1 MMEHI
6 HFGDAHVL
14 VLYDGVCALCN
25 RLVRFLLKH
34 DRKDV
39 FRFAPLQSLLAER
52 VLARHQLAPQA
63 LDTVYLVERYEQAD
77 EKVLARSDAAIGAA
91 NLLGDIWRATAI
103 LRLLPRALRDRVYD
117 RVARSRYAVFGRY
130 ETCPLPEAKD
140 RAKFLP
146 AD

>member
-6 HFGDAHVL
+6 HSRDAHVL

-25 RLVRFLLKH
+25 WVVRFLIKR
-34 DRKDV
+34 DKRDV
-39 FRFAPLQSLLAER
+39 FRFAPLQSSLAEKI
-52 VLARHQLAPQA
+52 LARHQLTPQA
-63 LDTVYLVERYEQAD
+63 LDTVYLVERYGQAD
-77 EKVLARSDAAIGAA
+77 EKVLARSDAAIDAA
-91 NLLGDIWRATAI
+91 NSLGGIWRATAI
-103 LRLLPRALRDRVYD
+103 LRLLPRALRDRLYD
-117 RVARSRYAVFGRY
+117 LIARSRYGVFGKY